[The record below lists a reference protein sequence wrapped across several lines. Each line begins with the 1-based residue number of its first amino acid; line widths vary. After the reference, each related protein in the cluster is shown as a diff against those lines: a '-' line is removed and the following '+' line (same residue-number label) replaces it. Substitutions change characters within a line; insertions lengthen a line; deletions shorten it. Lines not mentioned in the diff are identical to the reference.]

1 MMNIL
6 IPLKRF
12 LSISSVEPR
21 SLDISSLLTRAVL
34 LIKDRRLLASE
45 RDSRVKALALC
56 VIEMQN
62 INDAKTKLVVLETES
77 GDNIR
82 AIIVLGTQILYD
94 PAEKFRRTQIY
105 DQNSSIIYRAGKT
118 DIKAEYFT
126 YVSYT
131 HKAIMSR
138 IEKA

>member
-1 MMNIL
+1 MNIL

-21 SLDISSLLTRAVL
+21 SLDISALLTHAVQL
-34 LIKDRRLLASE
+34 TKNRSRLSRE
-45 RDSRVKALALC
+45 KDSRIKALALC

-62 INDAKTKLVVLETES
+62 VNDDKAKLVILETEA
-77 GDNIR
+77 GDSIR
-82 AIIVLGTQILYD
+82 AIIVLGTQIIYD
-94 PAEKFRRTQIY
+94 PSEKFRRTQIY
-105 DQNSSIIYRAGKT
+105 DQNSSILYRAGNT
-118 DIKAEYFT
+118 EIKAEYFT

-131 HKAIMSR
+131 HKAIISR

>member
-1 MMNIL
+1 MNIL

-21 SLDISSLLTRAVL
+21 SLDISALLTHAVQL
-34 LIKDRRLLASE
+34 TKNRSRLSRE
-45 RDSRVKALALC
+45 KDSRIKALALC

-62 INDAKTKLVVLETES
+62 VNDDKAKLVVLETEA
-77 GDNIR
+77 GDSIR
-82 AIIVLGTQILYD
+82 AIIVLGTQIIYD
-94 PAEKFRRTQIY
+94 PSEKFRRTQIY
-105 DQNSSIIYRAGKT
+105 DQNSSILYRAGNT
-118 DIKAEYFT
+118 EIKAEYFT

-131 HKAIMSR
+131 HKAIISR

>member
-1 MMNIL
+1 MNIL

-21 SLDISSLLTRAVL
+21 SLDISALLTHAVQL
-34 LIKDRRLLASE
+34 TKNRSRLSRE
-45 RDSRVKALALC
+45 KDSRIKALALC

-62 INDAKTKLVVLETES
+62 VNDPKAKLVVLETEA
-77 GDNIR
+77 GDSIR
-82 AIIVLGTQILYD
+82 AIIVLGTQIIYD
-94 PAEKFRRTQIY
+94 PSEKFRRTQIY
-105 DQNSSIIYRAGKT
+105 DQNSSILYRAGNT
-118 DIKAEYFT
+118 EIKAEYFT

-131 HKAIMSR
+131 HKAIISR